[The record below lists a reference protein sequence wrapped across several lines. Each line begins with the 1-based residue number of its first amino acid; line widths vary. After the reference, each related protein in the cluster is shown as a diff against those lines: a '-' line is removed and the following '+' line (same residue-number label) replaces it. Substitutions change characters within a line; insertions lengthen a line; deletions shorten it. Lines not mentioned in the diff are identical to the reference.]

1 MVSFCF
7 FKQKTAY
14 EMRIS
19 DWSSDVCSSDLA
31 DQRRDELVEGIRRRD
46 KPLPP
51 EIPHRGEGGDAVVE
65 TDHDAERGDRIPQHV
80 FGQEA
85 HRCVENR
92 GYQCRGQNG
101 GARRAEERAE
111 SRQEVGPIG
120 GGSGGARGGQD
131 VESSEGGVTI

>member
-1 MVSFCF
+1 MQVDVVGYRDFYF
-7 FKQKTAY
+7 FNQKRAY
-14 EMRIS
+14 ELRIS
-19 DWSSDVCSSDLA
+19 DWSSDVCSSDLQDAA

-65 TDHDAERGDRIPQHV
+65 TAHDAERGDRIPQHV

-101 GARRAEERAE
+101 GARRAEARAAWRTERSE
-111 SRQEVGPIG
+111 ERRVGKAW
-120 GGSGGARGGQD
+120 GS
-131 VESSEGGVTI
+131 T